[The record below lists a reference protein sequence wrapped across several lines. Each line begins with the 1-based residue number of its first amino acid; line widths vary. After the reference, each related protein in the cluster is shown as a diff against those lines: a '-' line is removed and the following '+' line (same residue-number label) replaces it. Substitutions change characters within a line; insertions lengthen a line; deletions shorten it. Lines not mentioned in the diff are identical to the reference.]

1 MRRLQNIG
9 SLKVESQELSKILAA
24 IQREFDHVYK
34 SSSAEVEAMISSGV
48 ASAVQTAVQNAALTS
63 GVTVVTNN
71 VTTSTSLLLELQN
84 SLTSIQNNINL
95 LAGEVALLPFHWV
108 TLGKPGTEIGK
119 DGDTAWGTQTEKKY
133 ERLGGR
139 WREV

>member
-9 SLKVESQELSKILAA
+9 SLKVASQELSKILAA
-24 IQREFDHVYK
+24 VQREFDHIYK
-34 SSSAEVEAMISSGV
+34 SSTSEIEAVIRETVATEVR
-48 ASAVQTAVQNAALTS
+48 TAVQNEALNT
-63 GVTVVTNN
+63 GVTIVTNN
-71 VTTSTSLLLELQN
+71 TTTSTSLLLELQN

-108 TLGKPGTEIGK
+108 TTGKPGTEIGK